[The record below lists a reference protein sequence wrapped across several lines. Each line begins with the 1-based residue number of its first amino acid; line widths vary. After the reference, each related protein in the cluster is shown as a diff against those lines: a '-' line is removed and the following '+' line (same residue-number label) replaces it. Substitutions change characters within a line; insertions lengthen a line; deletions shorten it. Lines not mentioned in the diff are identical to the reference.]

1 MGQPLIYAFIGIMWV
16 LILAGGG
23 MLVTL
28 VSQISIRGYGDE
40 MDFLIAS
47 AIKAA
52 IALVLVVFWILV
64 LTKFKN
70 KIFQKQI
77 GS

>member
-1 MGQPLIYAFIGIMWV
+1 MGQPLIFAFIGIMWV

-23 MLVTL
+23 LLVTL
-28 VSQISIRGYGDE
+28 VSQISIQGYGAE

-52 IALVLVVFWILV
+52 IALVLVVFWVLV

-77 GS
+77 DS